1 MTRPA
6 IVHST
11 VTDPFFNHALE
22 ESLLR
27 APDRSAPLLFTYTN
41 RRGIV
46 VGRNQIPWL
55 ECNLTRLQGCG
66 MVLSRRLTGG
76 GTVYQDLGNANFG
89 IIAPRSMYDPV
100 RHLEL
105 AKKTLKKFGLDTRI
119 GDQRSLFCELRK
131 ISGSA
136 FMLTTATT
144 VQHATMLIRADLNT
158 LRSALQTT
166 PIPIETNA
174 VESVPAHVAN
184 LSEFRADIDLDT
196 FYDALR
202 QTFKEIYGAPDDIE
216 IVGMDSDQANTDN
229 FKELLAKYSSDEWIL
244 GRTPKFTYKLELE
257 SCTLAFKVANG
268 KFTQVQGREND
279 EWPARLTE
287 QLEGRYFHPDAI
299 RDAIE
304 KVPHTPAQAAPLIQ
318 KLTRHFT
325 AQPFDPI
332 ENSNR

>member
-105 AKKTLKKFGLDTRI
+105 AKTTLKKFGLDIRI

-136 FMLTTATT
+136 FMLTTTTT
-144 VQHATMLIRADLNT
+144 VQHATMLIRADLHT
-158 LRSALQTT
+158 LRSALRAK
-166 PIPIETNA
+166 PLPIETNA

-196 FYDALR
+196 FYNTLR
-202 QTFKEIYGAPDDIE
+202 QTFMEIYGAPDNIE
-216 IVGMDSDQANTDN
+216 TVGMDSDRANTDN
-229 FKELLAKYSSDEWIL
+229 FKDLLAKYSSDEWIL

-257 SCTLAFKVANG
+257 ACTLLFKVANG
-268 KFTQVQGREND
+268 KFTQVQGNMKD
-279 EWPARLTE
+279 ELAVRFTKHLK
-287 QLEGRYFHPDAI
+287 GRFFNPEAI
-299 RDAIE
+299 REAIG
-304 KVPHTPAQAAPLIQ
+304 V
-318 KLTRHFT
+318 
-325 AQPFDPI
+325 
-332 ENSNR
+332 ENGPRQS